1 MSTLATL
8 VTAPMRLRWW
18 EWCKIAGGAGLIVTV
33 ASVLAGLD
41 LPAAVVA
48 VLLHFAADYTF
59 QSAETAARKDKAG
72 WHLLV
77 HALTAGALP
86 LAIAGLVA
94 GDLPGVLLGVAVGSV
109 SHWLIDVTGKYGLG
123 CTVAG
128 VFLDQVSHL
137 AVILIVTMA

>member
-1 MSTLATL
+1 MSTLTTL

-18 EWCKIAGGAGLIVTV
+18 EWCKIVGGVGLIVTV
-33 ASVLAGLD
+33 ASMLAGLD
-41 LPAAVVA
+41 LPATVVA

-59 QSAETAARKDKAG
+59 QSAETAARKDERG
-72 WHLLV
+72 RHLLV

-94 GDLPGVLLGVAVGSV
+94 GDLPGVLLGAAVGSV
-109 SHWLIDVTGKYGLG
+109 SHWLIDATGKFGLG

-128 VFLDQVSHL
+128 VLLDQMSHFV
-137 AVILIVTMA
+137 VILIVTIA